1 MKKFG
6 RSNALALQPAKH
18 MINNTEIQNTAVQQ
32 YDNILLAI
40 DTHAEW
46 QSVARQIDSTPQG
59 SQKMRQSALLDF
71 AAKQTK
77 LARKVYAVYEA
88 GPFGFGLCRQL
99 RALGVECYVVRPKKL
114 DPYCKRVQTDKT
126 DSQELLQDLDR
137 YVRGNKRAL
146 AVIRIPTEEQEMKR
160 SVARQRDALCR
171 DLRSMA
177 ARGRGLL
184 LYYGIRVSNHWHKAC
199 HWTGL
204 QKQINPQLQAILQSY
219 KTLIEAMAAQIRPLE
234 AQLAQAAPKELPLGF
249 GALTFELI
257 LREILS
263 WDRFSKRRQ
272 VGGFMGLCGGVSSS
286 GSVHINLRITKV
298 GHKRLRTLLVE
309 LAWRMNRFQPNC
321 PLIRKWGRI
330 LKAPHAAKSKRKQ
343 AIVAVARQLAVDIW
357 KWQTGRTT
365 PEALGWIMKG
375 AAAV

>member
-1 MKKFG
+1 
-6 RSNALALQPAKH
+6 
-18 MINNTEIQNTAVQQ
+18 
-32 YDNILLAI
+32 
-40 DTHAEW
+40 
-46 QSVARQIDSTPQG
+46 
-59 SQKMRQSALLDF
+59 MREGALLDF

-88 GPFGFGLCRQL
+88 GPFGFGLCRKL

-146 AVIRIPTEEQEMKR
+146 AVIRIPAVEEEIKR

-171 DLRSMA
+171 DLRRLAS
-177 ARGRGLL
+177 RGRGLL
-184 LYYGIRVSNHWHKAC
+184 LYYGIRTSNHWHKARN
-199 HWTGL
+199 WAEIKDL
-204 QKQINPQLQAILQSY
+204 VDPRIRAVLESY
-219 KTLIEAMAAQIRPLE
+219 KTIIESIATQIRPLE
-234 AQLAQAAPKELPLGF
+234 AQLSQAAPKNLPLGF

-263 WDRFSKRRQ
+263 WHRFSKRRQ

-286 GSVHINLRITKV
+286 GLLHIDLSISKS

-309 LAWRMNRFQPNC
+309 LAWRMSFYQPNC
-321 PLIRKWGRI
+321 PLIKKWARV
-330 LKAPHAAKSKRKQ
+330 LKAPHASKGKRKQ

-365 PEALGWIMKG
+365 PEELGWIMKG
-375 AAAV
+375 ATA